1 MAHETRK
8 FRQRLSVVQQT
19 QAGLPKGS
27 VQSPHDPTNSST
39 EKL

>member
-8 FRQRLSVVQQT
+8 FRQRLLKVQQT
-19 QAGLPKGS
+19 QVVLPKGS
-27 VQSPHDPTNSST
+27 LSSPHEPTNSST